1 MSRRM
6 KKARS
11 PRPGRMR
18 TVAGL
23 FPIYATRS
31 SQALASAPDGESI
44 GAEGKRFTAGGVGR
58 GRGIL
63 RASAPA
69 LPLRSQ
75 SRNDSAQSG
84 QSATGRGRCD
94 RSGPSTSRIEPRA
107 VSTAPHRA
115 QQVMAGLSSGA
126 SLALALE
133 GARHAPVFRHRAG
146 ASRGSG
152 SCRSAWCCSRRRAL
166 PRHAAGSGCRPGSP
180 WWRSTC
186 A

>member
-94 RSGPSTSRIEPRA
+94 RSGPSTSRIEPRRSKHGA
-107 VSTAPHRA
+107 APSA
-115 QQVMAGLSSGA
+115 AGHGWAFFRRVACACTRRRQARSRLS
-126 SLALALE
+126 
-133 GARHAPVFRHRAG
+133 
-146 ASRGSG
+146 ASR
-152 SCRSAWCCSRRRAL
+152 RSFSRFWL
-166 PRHAAGSGCRPGSP
+166 LSLGLVLFTSSRPP
-180 WWRSTC
+180 
-186 A
+186 